1 MLEFEGILRRN
12 RALQEL
18 LQLARNVVD
27 DGVITNK
34 EAEEFRHWVETNPDI
49 SGVWPV
55 GIVTRAMKRAF
66 ADGELT
72 EGDRRELLE
81 LLWRTL
87 RAKAQERGPRSGAS
101 STERTSRGRRSK
113 LTRWDA

>member
-18 LQLARNVVD
+18 LQLARNVVA

-34 EAEEFRHWVETNPDI
+34 EAEEFRHWVETNPDM

-66 ADGELT
+66 ADGELA

-81 LLWRTL
+81 LLADVAGEGAGARPEEWGKLDRTD
-87 RAKAQERGPRSGAS
+87 K
-101 STERTSRGRRSK
+101 
-113 LTRWDA
+113 